1 MSKKYHELYEELVSI
16 VNELRPY
23 YDIDKIKPYSVY
35 VWSKEKDDDFGSNIF
50 DIEADDITFYDT
62 SHEIIEDALPIIEKI
77 QYKLKEMV
85 KAK

>member
-1 MSKKYHELYEELVSI
+1 MSEKHYKLYEELVSI